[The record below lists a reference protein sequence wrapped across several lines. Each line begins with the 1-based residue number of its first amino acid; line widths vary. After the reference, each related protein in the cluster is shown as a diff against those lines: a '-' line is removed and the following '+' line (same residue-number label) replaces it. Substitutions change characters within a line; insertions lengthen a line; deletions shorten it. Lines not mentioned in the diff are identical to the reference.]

1 MGATVVVDKLS
12 VCAGGAT
19 LVDALSFTI
28 RPGEVLALIGESGSG
43 KTTTALA
50 LMGHAR
56 RGCRI
61 SGGSIRI
68 GDVDVLSLGVNINA
82 LDYVTGA
89 RARGEGTVYVMLQE
103 ILPNITGP
111 MLADFGLRFVYV
123 VLLLASLSF
132 LGLGIQPPEADWGSL
147 VRENIETLASGGA
160 AVIAPSIAIASLT
173 IAVNLVI
180 DNLPGRVARERGG
193 R

>member
-56 RGCRI
+56 RGCR
-61 SGGSIRI
+61 R
-68 GDVDVLSLGVNINA
+68 
-82 LDYVTGA
+82 
-89 RARGEGTVYVMLQE
+89 
-103 ILPNITGP
+103 
-111 MLADFGLRFVYV
+111 
-123 VLLLASLSF
+123 
-132 LGLGIQPPEADWGSL
+132 
-147 VRENIETLASGGA
+147 
-160 AVIAPSIAIASLT
+160 
-173 IAVNLVI
+173 
-180 DNLPGRVARERGG
+180 
-193 R
+193 